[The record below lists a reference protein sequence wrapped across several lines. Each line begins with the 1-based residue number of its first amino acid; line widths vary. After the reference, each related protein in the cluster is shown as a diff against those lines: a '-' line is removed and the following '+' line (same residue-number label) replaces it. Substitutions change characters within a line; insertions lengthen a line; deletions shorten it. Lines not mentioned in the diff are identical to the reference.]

1 METVPA
7 AVHGRRV
14 ASWPVR
20 LPGGADIASQYASH
34 DASGPLQPLEVQDP
48 REQAGYRLLARIGEG
63 GMGTVY
69 LSHTRGGQP
78 VALKVIRREFA
89 RDEEFR
95 RRFQQEVV
103 AARRVQG
110 YHVVPVVDHDTTGD
124 QPWLATTY
132 VPGLPLD
139 ETLARHGVLPLPAVL
154 QLVGCAAEALR
165 SVHAAGVIHRDLKP
179 SNVLL
184 SAHGPWVIDFG
195 IARAAESTQI
205 TRSGGLIGTPQFMS
219 PEHAN
224 GLDLT
229 PATDVFSLG
238 LIAAVAATGRHPYG
252 EAGAITLAAKIA
264 NTAIRPPDL
273 SGYPDALRPL
283 LERCLVADP
292 AARPAPAELAQLCES
307 AAGRPLRDFAGW
319 LPEPVAAEIVRREA
333 AAQRP
338 PDAMAPVT
346 VPDPPAGAPPGV
358 PQRPAAPP
366 SAYGGS
372 AYTGAHG
379 YGGGTGPAGPAAA
392 AGAGFGMPG
401 GAGAGTGGYGSGFPA
416 QDGPGGP
423 GAPGGPGGGRT
434 RKVLTVGGMVI
445 ALVLAVTLT
454 YAFARQRG
462 GDQAADGGSPGTH
475 TGAPGTGT
483 TSASAAASGV
493 GSQGPTGEPTTQ
505 PAVQQPQLLVDSRR
519 FVIRSP
525 AYSTGTHVDL
535 DQATVDPNGTIGDT
549 EHFEIEYQ
557 TWADGGMRFLTTFG
571 KSAGPTYQQCRDG
584 VGADALPSD
593 ISKKDLDADTYFTKG
608 SVLCTVTSDGNLAM
622 LQITDETPSDDSGT
636 TDTMPGYTTLL
647 TVWKMPDGQSRSP
660 GSG

>member
-1 METVPA
+1 LATVPA
-7 AVHGRRV
+7 VRRARRI
-14 ASWPVR
+14 ASFPVR
-20 LPGGADIASQYASH
+20 PPGGTDIASQFASH
-34 DASGPLQPLEVQDP
+34 DDESGPLQPLEPQDP

-95 RRFQQEVV
+95 RRFQQEVT

-124 QPWLATTY
+124 HPWLATTY

-139 ETLARHGVLPLPAVL
+139 ETLARYGVLPLPRVL
-154 QLVGCAAEALR
+154 QLVGCAADALR

-184 SAHGPWVIDFG
+184 AADGPWVIDFG

-264 NTAIRPPDL
+264 NTAVSPPDL
-273 SGYPDALRPL
+273 SGYPQALRPL

-292 AARPAPAELAQLCES
+292 AARPAPAELAGLCER

-333 AAQRP
+333 AARRP
-338 PDAMAPVT
+338 PDAAASATAP
-346 VPDPPAGAPPGV
+346 DQPPAGAAAPPPPPG
-358 PQRPAAPP
+358 RPTAPP
-366 SAYGGS
+366 SAYG
-372 AYTGAHG
+372 TGYPGPYGDGTAA
-379 YGGGTGPAGPAAA
+379 GGGFGAPAAA
-392 AGAGFGMPG
+392 PSP
-401 GAGAGTGGYGSGFPA
+401 YSA
-416 QDGPGGP
+416 QPQ
-423 GAPGGPGGGRT
+423 AGGRT
-434 RKVLTVGGMVI
+434 RKVLAVGGMVI

-454 YAFARQRG
+454 YAFARQG
-462 GDQAADGGSPGTH
+462 GGGKAADGGSPGTH
-475 TGAPGTGT
+475 TGAPATGST
-483 TSASAAASGV
+483 PASPAASDG
-493 GSQGPTGEPTTQ
+493 GSGQDPTTPAPTTQ
-505 PAVQQPQLLVDSRR
+505 APTTQAPAQQPQLLVDKRR

-525 AYSTGTHVDL
+525 AFNSGTHVDL
-535 DQATVDPNGTIGDT
+535 DQATVDPNGAIGDT
-549 EHFEIEYQ
+549 KNFEIEYQ
-557 TWADGGMRFLTTFG
+557 NWSDSSMRFLTTFG
-571 KSAGPTYQQCRDG
+571 KAAGPSYEQCREG
-584 VGADALPSD
+584 VGADALPGE
-593 ISKKDLDADTYFTKG
+593 IFKKDLDADTYFTKG
-608 SVLCTVTSDGNLAM
+608 TVLCTVTGEGDLAM
-622 LQITDETPSDDSGT
+622 LQITAESPSDDSGFT
-636 TDTMPGYTTLL
+636 ATMPGYTTLL
-647 TVWKMPDGQSRSP
+647 TVWKLPGAQNASP